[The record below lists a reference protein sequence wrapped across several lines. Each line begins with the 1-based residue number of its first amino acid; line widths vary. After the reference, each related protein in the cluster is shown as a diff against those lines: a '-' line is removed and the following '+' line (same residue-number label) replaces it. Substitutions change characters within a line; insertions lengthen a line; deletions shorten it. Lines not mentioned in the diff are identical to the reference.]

1 MFKILSFAT
10 KDNKITKSLSL
21 VKQTKPKTPKIT
33 KRPSKRPS
41 DSENLEENSPCKKVG
56 RPRIE
61 FDGERAKN
69 LISLGFTMSQVS
81 NALGISDGTLR
92 RFRTIESCNL
102 YDKISDEELD
112 KEVLDIK
119 KQHPGMGEKR
129 LLGLLRGRGL
139 RIQRSR
145 LRDCI
150 HRVDPSGPKLRC
162 NAGILLVNSRT
173 SVGENR
179 EAKPKLAKGKREA
192 NGIQVPVNCPAPN
205 SIWRID
211 TMDKLERW
219 KISITFALDM
229 FSRMMVFMVA
239 SNVGDNHQEN
249 IEDAFRS
256 SVKMYQWPDLL
267 STDEKDEKML
277 VWKAMI
283 EEKGD
288 LSVEM
293 SSKLERVQWV
303 TIIKNDLNNS
313 ILTPLLDT
321 FTQLEIEGSLN
332 VENDTDLFCLHFVYL
347 PRINKLL
354 KDFACCYN
362 ACCIPHG
369 NGATPSQIFYAHN
382 EQISDNTKDIL
393 PSLINKENFP
403 EVSLLTIAPIQ
414 AEKFQELKD
423 HVNPLDDSSDN
434 GKEIYY
440 RTGTFVTQCLKAVI
454 EEINYTTTGDHQDLS
469 MQPNSHTMSHTS
481 NIFTDD
487 DVQVVLEEVAPEV
500 SSNSIVVVESDNVAS
515 LEENILL
522 KIQEAAKDE
531 SMQGK
536 SAQDILETLISQA
549 TNVEETNS
557 GNFLTEINGQQVVIL
572 DSSKDLHGD
581 NQLPKNLL
589 ELDPASL
596 VILNPS
602 KADESSVELQ
612 IATQSTINLDSN
624 ILTVDGEHVA

>member
-1 MFKILSFAT
+1 M
-10 KDNKITKSLSL
+10 N
-21 VKQTKPKTPKIT
+21 
-33 KRPSKRPS
+33 
-41 DSENLEENSPCKKVG
+41 
-56 RPRIE
+56 
-61 FDGERAKN
+61 
-69 LISLGFTMSQVS
+69 QVS

-92 RFRTIESCNL
+92 RFRTTESCNL
-102 YDKISDEELD
+102 YDKISDEDLD

-129 LLGLLRGRGL
+129 LLGLLRGRGI

-145 LRDCI
+145 LRQCI

-179 EAKPKLAKGKREA
+179 EIKPKGKREA

-211 TMDKLERW
+211 TVNKLERW
-219 KISITFALDM
+219 KITITFSLDM
-229 FSRMMVFMVA
+229 FSRMMVFMIA
-239 SNVGDNHQEN
+239 SNVGDTQQEN
-249 IEDAFRS
+249 IENSFCA

-267 STDEKDEKML
+267 STDERDEKML

-293 SSKLERVQWV
+293 SSKLERVQWI
-303 TIIKNDLNNS
+303 TIIKNDLNNT
-313 ILTPLLDT
+313 ILTPLVDT

-354 KDFACCYN
+354 KDFSCCYN

-382 EQISDNTKDIL
+382 EQISENTKDLL
-393 PSLINKENFP
+393 PSLINKENFL
-403 EVSLLTIAPIQ
+403 EVSLSNIAPIP
-414 AEKFQELKD
+414 AEKFQELNE

-454 EEINYTTTGDHQDLS
+454 DSISQ
-469 MQPNSHTMSHTS
+469 S
-481 NIFTDD
+481 NIDNHQNLPLQTNSPPN
-487 DVQVVLEEVAPEV
+487 VLSEEEVILDEV
-500 SSNSIVVVESDNVAS
+500 ASEIPSNSIVVVESKDSASFDNT
-515 LEENILL
+515 ILVE
-522 KIQEAAKDE
+522 IQEAAKDE
-531 SMQGK
+531 IIDER
-536 SAQDILETLISQA
+536 SAQEILETLISEA
-549 TNVEETNS
+549 TVDQSSS

-572 DSSKDLHGD
+572 DSSKDVNSHG
-581 NQLPKNLL
+581 QLQNNIL
-589 ELDPASL
+589 LDPASL

-602 KADESSVELQ
+602 KPTVSNVELQ
-612 IATQSTINLDSN
+612 IVTQNQST
-624 ILTVDGEHVA
+624 VDLEK